1 MTRPKIVEEDPM
13 ARRPMFLVPTLA
25 TLLLVLGGT
34 STGAQSTEPAHPAH
48 IHTGT
53 CAEPGDVVAPLSDVT
68 VLDPDQPRIET
79 SITSVDL
86 KLDDIVASPH
96 LIMAH
101 KSTDEIGVFIACADL
116 TGPVAD
122 KRLSVALGTLNDS
135 GHVGVAFLLD
145 ESGGTDVYLS
155 LTAPE
160 GTQAAPAV
168 TIEDFDFSPPTLDVG
183 AGVGVTWTNKG
194 NSGHTVTADDG
205 SFTSSTIQ
213 PGASFTQAFT
223 QPGTYAYHCAIHPS
237 MTGTIT
243 VS

>member
-1 MTRPKIVEEDPM
+1 M
-13 ARRPMFLVPTLA
+13 ARRPMFLIPTLA
-25 TLLLVLGGT
+25 SLSLALGGT
-34 STGAQSTEPAHPAH
+34 GAVAQSTEPAHPAH

-53 CAEPGDVVAPLSDVT
+53 CAEPGDVVAPLTDVT
-68 VLDPDQPRIET
+68 VLDQDQPQIET

-101 KSTDEIGVFIACADL
+101 KSADEIGTFIACADL
-116 TGPVAD
+116 TGPATD
-122 KRLSVALGTLNDS
+122 DRLTVALGPLNDS
-135 GHVGVAFLLD
+135 GHVGVAFLVK

-168 TIEDFDFSPPTLDVG
+168 TIEDFDFAPPSLDIA
-183 AGVGVTWTNKG
+183 AGGSVTWTNKG

-213 PGASFTQAFT
+213 SGESFTQDFKK
-223 QPGTYAYHCAIHPS
+223 PGTYAYHCAIHPS